1 MAAVTAP
8 VHEHIEVRRQPVAQA
23 MILARRSIV
32 GLFRQPSTFLP
43 GLLFPLLIAAVNA
56 SALAKAVKFF
66 PLIDGHQVK
75 SFLDFVMAATIVQG
89 VLFGGVV
96 GGSDLALDI
105 ENGFFERLLASPV
118 ARPAILVGRLAGSVA
133 MGGVQAVVFALVFTV
148 FGAHVAGGL
157 AAYVVLILTA
167 MLLALGI
174 GGLAAAVGLRTG
186 SAEAVQNSF
195 PLVFIVI
202 FISSA
207 FFPTELMS
215 GWYKAVAQHNPISWM
230 IDGLR
235 YQVVVGFDVTE
246 ATKARAVA
254 GVLAVAAIAIA
265 THQLQ
270 RRLRVSG

>member
-1 MAAVTAP
+1 MAAVTVPA
-8 VHEHIEVRRQPVAQA
+8 HEHVAVQRQPIAQT
-23 MILARRSIV
+23 MILARRSV
-32 GLFRQPSTFLP
+32 LGLFRQPSTFLP

-66 PLIDGHQVK
+66 PPIDGHPVT

-133 MGGVQAVVFALVFTV
+133 MGGLQAVIFALVFTL

-157 AAYVVLILTA
+157 AAYAVLIVTS

-215 GWYKAVAQHNPISWM
+215 GWYKAVAEHNPISWM

-235 YQVVVGFDVTE
+235 YQVVVGFDLTE
-246 ATKARAVA
+246 AAKAIGVVL
-254 GVLAVAAIAIA
+254 VLAVGAIVVA

>member
-1 MAAVTAP
+1 MAAVTAG

-118 ARPAILVGRLAGSVA
+118 ARPAIPVGRPAGSVA
-133 MGGVQAVVFALVFTV
+133 M
-148 FGAHVAGGL
+148 
-157 AAYVVLILTA
+157 
-167 MLLALGI
+167 
-174 GGLAAAVGLRTG
+174 
-186 SAEAVQNSF
+186 
-195 PLVFIVI
+195 
-202 FISSA
+202 
-207 FFPTELMS
+207 
-215 GWYKAVAQHNPISWM
+215 
-230 IDGLR
+230 
-235 YQVVVGFDVTE
+235 
-246 ATKARAVA
+246 
-254 GVLAVAAIAIA
+254 
-265 THQLQ
+265 
-270 RRLRVSG
+270 

>member
-1 MAAVTAP
+1 VSATLG
-8 VHEHIEVRRQPVAQA
+8 
-23 MILARRSIV
+23 LARRSIV
-32 GLFRQPSTFLP
+32 GLSRQPTVFIP
-43 GLLFPLLIAAVNA
+43 GMLFPLLIAAVQN
-56 SALAKAVKFF
+56 STLSGAVKFF
-66 PLIDGHQVK
+66 PAPVPD
-75 SFLDFVMAATIVQG
+75 SFFQFVMAATIVQG

-133 MGGVQAVVFALVFTV
+133 MGGVQAVTFALVFTV
-148 FGAHVAGGL
+148 FGAHVEGGL
-157 AAYVVLILTA
+157 AAYAVLVVTA

-235 YQVVVGFDVTE
+235 YQVIVGFDITE
-246 ATKARAVA
+246 AAKALAVA
-254 GVLAVAAIAIA
+254 GVLAVGAIALA

>member
-1 MAAVTAP
+1 MTAVAVPTS
-8 VHEHIEVRRQPVAQA
+8 EHIEVRRQPLAQTL
-23 MILARRSIV
+23 ILARRSV
-32 GLFRQPSTFLP
+32 LGLFRQPSSFLP

-66 PLIDGHQVK
+66 PLVDGHPNR

-133 MGGVQAVVFALVFTV
+133 MGAMQALLFTFVFIL
-148 FGAHVAGGL
+148 FGAHLAGGFAGL
-157 AAYVVLILTA
+157 VVLVITA

-174 GGLAAAVGLRTG
+174 GGLAAAAGLRTG

-195 PLVFIVI
+195 PLVFIAI

-207 FFPTELMS
+207 FFPTERMS
-215 GWYKAVAQHNPISWM
+215 GWYRAVAQHNPVTWM
-230 IDGLR
+230 IDGMR
-235 YQVVVGFDVTE
+235 YQIVVGFDAGE
-246 ATKARAVA
+246 ALKAIGVAAVIA
-254 GVLAVAAIAIA
+254 FLALVLASS
-265 THQLQ
+265 QLR
-270 RRLRVSG
+270 RRLRAL

>member
-1 MAAVTAP
+1 MAAVTALP
-8 VHEHIEVRRQPVAQA
+8 HEHVEVRRQPVAQTL
-23 MILARRSIV
+23 ILARRSVV

-66 PLIDGHQVK
+66 PLLDGHPVK

-133 MGGVQAVVFALVFTV
+133 MGGVQAVLFALVFVV
-148 FGAHVAGGL
+148 FGAHVAGGV
-157 AAYVVLILTA
+157 AGYAVLISTA

-235 YQVVVGFDVTE
+235 YQIIVGFDLTE
-246 ATKARAVA
+246 AAKALTVA
-254 GVLAVAAIAIA
+254 GVLAVGSIVIA

>member
-1 MAAVTAP
+1 MTAVAVPT
-8 VHEHIEVRRQPVAQA
+8 HEHIEVRRQPLAQA
-23 MILARRSIV
+23 MILARRSV
-32 GLFRQPSTFLP
+32 LGLFRQPSSFLP

-56 SALAKAVKFF
+56 SALSKAVRFF
-66 PLIDGHQVK
+66 PLVDGHPIR

-133 MGGVQAVVFALVFTV
+133 MGAMQAVIFALVFV
-148 FGAHVAGGL
+148 LFGAHVAGGF
-157 AAYVVLILTA
+157 AGMVVLVVAA

-195 PLVFIVI
+195 PLVFIII

-207 FFPTELMS
+207 FFPTALMS
-215 GWYKAVAQHNPISWM
+215 GWYKAVAQNNPISWM
-230 IDGLR
+230 IDGMR
-235 YQVVVGFDVTE
+235 YQIIVGFDATE
-246 ATKARAVA
+246 AAKAFAVA
-254 GVLAVAAIAIA
+254 GVLAVVAIALA
-265 THQLQ
+265 TRELH
-270 RRLRVSG
+270 RRLRVAA